1 MTPTL
6 KSVVDELVAQHGALG
21 LFRRDTTGSLCEAG
35 PEALLARTP
44 AAEVLALTQVK
55 VGKSQDAEE
64 GARELLSKLGN
75 NRLPRGMT
83 RTVAEQ
89 LARAMLDALLEQ
101 DPEGEGIALALVE
114 GFGET
119 VLAVTWDGGGM
130 ANGVETIQRVGNAYW
145 YQGDGGTLG
154 PIATLTEAAE
164 TYVGQ
169 LTSATLAIRS
179 SELTTEELLPLYPP
193 DGSVEP
199 GQKVIINGEPFIVN
213 EDLRLERVEKRK
225 KR

>member
-6 KSVVDELVAQHGALG
+6 KSVIDELVAQHGALA
-21 LFRRDTTGSLCEAG
+21 LFRRDTSGSLCEAG

-44 AAEVLALTQVK
+44 AAEVLAMTRVK
-55 VGKSQDAEE
+55 VGKGEDAGEV
-64 GARELLSKLGN
+64 ATELLYELGN
-75 NRLPRGMT
+75 NRLPRGVT

-89 LARAMLDALLEQ
+89 LATAMLDALLEQ
-101 DPEGEGIALALVE
+101 DPEGEGLALALVE
-114 GFGET
+114 AFGET
-119 VLAVTWDGGGM
+119 VLSVTWDGGGM
-130 ANGVETIQRVGNAYW
+130 ANGVETIQRVGSAYW

-154 PIATLTEAAE
+154 PVATLTEAAE

-179 SELTTEELLPLYPP
+179 TELTIDELPPLYPP
-193 DGSVEP
+193 DDSVEP
-199 GQKVIINGEPFIVN
+199 GQKVIINGAEFIVN
-213 EDLRLERVEKRK
+213 DDLRLERVGKRK